1 MARLLFDT
9 PWWLPTILAGL
20 GVFLFWTGNQ
30 RQEKNVRIAGFGLI
44 LAALAVMVLSYL
56 VDTDVEKAV
65 KAAKGM
71 VYAVEQR
78 DWTKLRNIL
87 APKTSLGVFNAAEL
101 YADRNEIVTAA
112 QKAVDQYGLKNVH
125 VLSTTPEA
133 SNELISVTMT
143 VMSEQEF
150 TSGRPITTNWRMEW
164 QRSGNS
170 WVLVRITCIQIGNLS
185 GENAERQFPRPR

>member
-1 MARLLFDT
+1 MSRLLFDT

-30 RQEKNVRIAGFGLI
+30 RQEKNVRFAGLGML
-44 LAALAVMVLSYL
+44 LAALAVMLLSYF

-87 APKTSLGVFNAAEL
+87 APNTSLGVFNA
-101 YADRNEIVTAA
+101 T
-112 QKAVDQYGLKNVH
+112 
-125 VLSTTPEA
+125 
-133 SNELISVTMT
+133 
-143 VMSEQEF
+143 
-150 TSGRPITTNWRMEW
+150 
-164 QRSGNS
+164 
-170 WVLVRITCIQIGNLS
+170 
-185 GENAERQFPRPR
+185 